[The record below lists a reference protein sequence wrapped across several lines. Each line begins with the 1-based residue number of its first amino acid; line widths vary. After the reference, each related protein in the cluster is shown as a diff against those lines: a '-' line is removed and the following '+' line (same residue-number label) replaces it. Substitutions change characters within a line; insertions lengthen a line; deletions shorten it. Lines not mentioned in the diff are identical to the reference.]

1 MRMLSDYVLAASH
14 LYGVVSLHDFEL
26 LLRYYEKNLD
36 DFDGYAREEG
46 SYKNTILFQPR
57 YLGLCTLQQLIG
69 NTVPE
74 VLTTM
79 DGLFLHPSF
88 TEDFQKEQKE
98 MVKAFAKN
106 GGQNVGEK
114 DFDQFFAAA
123 GEKTS
128 YRKLLRDTMDKPM
141 YLPTKEEFLK
151 YVNEDYHVISTAE
164 KNLRNYLK
172 GKYGK
177 ELETA
182 AQAAGDYS
190 EDMYVA
196 TGEKDTVA
204 EQKLAD
210 YAMEGVQFSCLRVGN
225 IETHSVQ
232 KGTETSV
239 ELIYEIP
246 EKLADIL
253 KLMKENAV
261 DMSKQGEAYPC
272 HNTGVLH
279 YTGQQISDALEAILK
294 ADEVAAKN
302 ALEHYLYDY
311 GTLDATT
318 DQKEASG
325 VCNLPKTD
333 KNGYTHLD
341 NLELGLYLFVETE
354 VPEQV
359 TDTVNPWFV
368 QLPFTSADG
377 DMWQYDMNVYPK
389 NQSGNP
395 TLDKSVRNAYSNTLS
410 VNEQVPSGTD
420 KNTSVHAGE
429 AYVAGNDSEALI
441 VYNREAQSADLT
453 DAAYVANRGGYTAD
467 GVTAGKD
474 GSGYS
479 TDYMYRDTTTASE
492 GDLLDYILVS
502 KLPHIT
508 SEATFLSEYTFQ
520 DTLSGGITYNKD
532 VKIAFYDN
540 AMDAN
545 ANNTKNAKV
554 LWNLN
559 SGDYTQHYVDV
570 TVTNPDTGV
579 QNADGSTRLTVAL
592 TEDGL
597 RAVNG
602 VDAAGKQIE
611 SLSDYYMVVY
621 YTATVKSD
629 ASVVLGDEGNPNHVN
644 LVWSRTSDGYYNML
658 EDQNYV
664 YTYGLDLT
672 KTFSDQKG
680 KFEHVKF
687 KLYNS
692 TDGYYVMAEKS
703 TTEDGVYYVVG
714 KTVNE
719 EQATEFIPNADS
731 GKLLVNGAEADSYQ
745 LTEIATDKGYH
756 LLKDQIKIDISAT
769 DRDIIASVAGVTG
782 MDAAAVE
789 AVVNHYQGGIYDENG
804 NLVTAQ
810 RDELTGAMA
819 GGPALESANGR
830 TIGKTD
836 LYVGTIQNAFAKIDD
851 KDALM
856 TDQNQAVL
864 LTVNNTKEFLLPQ
877 TGGKGLYLITIVGV
891 ISVAGGCYL
900 VTRKREK
907 AKM

>member
-1 MRMLSDYVLAASH
+1 MTEEKMEKVMVADIFLKKD
-14 LYGVVSLHDFEL
+14 LHDCADVEKMA
-26 LLRYYEKNLD
+26 YYD
-36 DFDGYAREEG
+36 APV
-46 SYKNTILFQPR
+46 S
-57 YLGLCTLQQLIG
+57 
-69 NTVPE
+69 
-74 VLTTM
+74 
-79 DGLFLHPSF
+79 
-88 TEDFQKEQKE
+88 
-98 MVKAFAKN
+98 
-106 GGQNVGEK
+106 
-114 DFDQFFAAA
+114 
-123 GEKTS
+123 
-128 YRKLLRDTMDKPM
+128 
-141 YLPTKEEFLK
+141 
-151 YVNEDYHVISTAE
+151 
-164 KNLRNYLK
+164 
-172 GKYGK
+172 
-177 ELETA
+177 
-182 AQAAGDYS
+182 
-190 EDMYVA
+190 
-196 TGEKDTVA
+196 
-204 EQKLAD
+204 
-210 YAMEGVQFSCLRVGN
+210 MEGVQFSCLRVGN

-253 KLMKENAV
+253 NLMKENAV

-318 DQKEASG
+318 DQKAASG

-545 ANNTKNAKV
+545 ANNTKNGKV
-554 LWNLN
+554 LWRGIL
-559 SGDYTQHYVDV
+559 SEHTVESEFRGLYTALCGCDRYEPGYGSTECRWFH
-570 TVTNPDTGV
+570 TV
-579 QNADGSTRLTVAL
+579 DGSTDRRWFAGSERCGCSRKTDRKPV
-592 TEDGL
+592 GL
-597 RAVNG
+597 LYG
-602 VDAAGKQIE
+602 C
-611 SLSDYYMVVY
+611 
-621 YTATVKSD
+621 
-629 ASVVLGDEGNPNHVN
+629 VLY
-644 LVWSRTSDGYYNML
+644 SDG
-658 EDQNYV
+658 
-664 YTYGLDLT
+664 
-672 KTFSDQKG
+672 
-680 KFEHVKF
+680 
-687 KLYNS
+687 
-692 TDGYYVMAEKS
+692 
-703 TTEDGVYYVVG
+703 
-714 KTVNE
+714 
-719 EQATEFIPNADS
+719 
-731 GKLLVNGAEADSYQ
+731 
-745 LTEIATDKGYH
+745 
-756 LLKDQIKIDISAT
+756 
-769 DRDIIASVAGVTG
+769 
-782 MDAAAVE
+782 
-789 AVVNHYQGGIYDENG
+789 
-804 NLVTAQ
+804 
-810 RDELTGAMA
+810 
-819 GGPALESANGR
+819 
-830 TIGKTD
+830 
-836 LYVGTIQNAFAKIDD
+836 
-851 KDALM
+851 
-856 TDQNQAVL
+856 
-864 LTVNNTKEFLLPQ
+864 
-877 TGGKGLYLITIVGV
+877 
-891 ISVAGGCYL
+891 
-900 VTRKREK
+900 
-907 AKM
+907 

>member
-1 MRMLSDYVLAASH
+1 MKKKQLTIMLGAMTLA
-14 LYGVVSLHDFEL
+14 L
-26 LLRYYEKNLD
+26 LL
-36 DFDGYAREEG
+36 GTA
-46 SYKNTILFQPR
+46 P
-57 YLGLCTLQQLIG
+57 
-69 NTVPE
+69 V
-74 VLTTM
+74 V
-79 DGLFLHPSF
+79 
-88 TEDFQKEQKE
+88 
-98 MVKAFAKN
+98 
-106 GGQNVGEK
+106 QNV
-114 DFDQFFAAA
+114 AAA
-123 GEKTS
+123 GLPVSISQKAKQDALEHADIIDTLKKGS
-128 YRKLLRDTMDKPM
+128 VAIRKYDM
-141 YLPTKEEFLK
+141 
-151 YVNEDYHVISTAE
+151 
-164 KNLRNYLK
+164 
-172 GKYGK
+172 
-177 ELETA
+177 TA

-318 DQKEASG
+318 DQKAASG

-629 ASVVLGDEGNPNHVN
+629 TSVVLGDEGNPNHVN

-714 KTVNE
+714 KTVNG